1 MINEPQE
8 PEEGPSDYLAPS
20 LEPTVSQE
28 APADHP
34 APSMELHNVYGSTK
48 SVNDISCAVS
58 SRDTADEEAPVG
70 SKPFVEPKQ
79 VLEVGSQKVLTP
91 GKRAQ
96 LGRLSSTVININQL
110 PNDVA
115 DNLRPYD
122 INGDG
127 MISLTELVHGA
138 MTQQEQ
144 QEKVRLVPFI
154 T

>member
-8 PEEGPSDYLAPS
+8 PEEGPSDHSAPTIELS
-20 LEPTVSQE
+20 SSQE
-28 APADHP
+28 AHMDHP
-34 APSMELHNVYGSTK
+34 TASMEMHSIYGSTK
-48 SVNDISCAVS
+48 SVNDITVAVS
-58 SRDTADEEAPVG
+58 NKYTDEEAPVG
-70 SKPFVEPKQ
+70 TKLFVEPRH
-79 VLEVGSQKVLTP
+79 VLENESPKTLTP
-91 GKRAQ
+91 GKRAP

-110 PNDVA
+110 PHDVA

-144 QEKVRLVPFI
+144 QEKVRCPV
-154 T
+154 